1 MASRSRTERTTLRTT
16 LVVVSS
22 LLSSLFVAEVAHSQ
36 ALESI
41 RRIEAN
47 LLDKR
52 LEAYRQAHQRE
63 REASLQLTRA
73 VQSLYDVLGNQEISV
88 DDLRRLETEIT
99 LARETAM
106 LRARE
111 ATDLR
116 RDIYGRME
124 RLEELDVELTQSE
137 GVLSGTWTIDLGGDE
152 GRGTATFRSFGNSVE
167 GFYEMQDGRRGSL
180 RGTLID
186 GLLELERIDSN
197 GGRDRRLQARL
208 SGDGRQLQGSWQ
220 TYELAS
226 GQPAEGGWTGRKV
239 TR

>member
-1 MASRSRTERTTLRTT
+1 MKRSIAR
-16 LVVVSS
+16 SS
-22 LLSSLFVAEVAHSQ
+22 AHLTALGCLLSTLFLTGGASAQ

-41 RRIEAN
+41 RRIESN

-52 LEAYRQAHQRE
+52 LEAYRAAHQRE
-63 REASLQLTRA
+63 REASQQLTRA

-116 RDIYGRME
+116 REIYGRME
-124 RLEELDVELTQSE
+124 RLEELDVEIAETE
-137 GVLSGTWTIDLGGDE
+137 GLLSGTWTLDLGGE
-152 GRGTATFRSFGNSVE
+152 QGRGTATFRSFGNTVE
-167 GFYEMQDGRRGSL
+167 GFYEMQDGSRGSL

-186 GLLELERIDSN
+186 GTLELERIDSSN
-197 GGRDRRLQARL
+197 GRDRRLQGRL
-208 SGDGRQLQGSWQ
+208 SGDGRQLEGTWQ

-226 GQPAEGGWTGRKV
+226 GRPAEGGWVARKV